1 MVCGN
6 GAASSAPVSRRL
18 ASIDAYLRV
27 AGRPRRM
34 DALEA
39 LHQTIRAHGGCGFEI
54 CEQATQLVPG
64 EGSHTADVMLVGE
77 APGAAEDKQ
86 GRPFVG
92 RSGRLLDELLAAA
105 GLAREEVY
113 ITNVVK

>member
-39 LHQTIRAHGGCGFEI
+39 LHEEIRAHGGCGFEI
-54 CEQATQLVPG
+54 CEEATNLVPG
-64 EGSHTADVMLVGE
+64 EGSPTADVMIVGE
-77 APGAAEDKQ
+77 APGASEDKH

-92 RSGRLLDELLAAA
+92 RAGRFLDDLLAEA
-105 GLAREEVY
+105 GMAREDVY
-113 ITNVVK
+113 ITN